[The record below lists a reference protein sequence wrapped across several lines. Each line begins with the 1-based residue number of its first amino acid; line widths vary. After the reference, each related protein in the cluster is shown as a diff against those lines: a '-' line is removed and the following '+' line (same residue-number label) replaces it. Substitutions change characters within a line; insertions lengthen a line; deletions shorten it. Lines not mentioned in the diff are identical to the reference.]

1 MIIQVTFHRF
11 GVNLL
16 YKVINFNK
24 LNKMGKFSNKTI
36 FITGAG
42 GGIGKAIA
50 LAFAKKGANIALV
63 DVKKEYVDSLVEEV
77 QALGSKALALAV
89 DVTDYQ
95 SVRDA
100 VSETVAF
107 FGTLDIAV
115 NNAGVVGI
123 GSIEEI
129 DEQEWDRVLSVN
141 AKGVFICTKA
151 VLEVM
156 KPQKSG
162 AIINTASIAG
172 KMGMAH
178 LSHYVA
184 SKFAVIGFTNSIA
197 KEVAETGITVNA
209 ICPGIIGTGMW
220 LGEGGIAD
228 RWKQPGETEAQSWER
243 NKKSLIPQGTDQT
256 AEDIADAVL
265 FIASAPHITGQAI
278 AVDGGMTM

>member
-1 MIIQVTFHRF
+1 MD
-11 GVNLL
+11 
-16 YKVINFNK
+16 NFK
-24 LNKMGKFSNKTI
+24 DKTV
-36 FITGAG
+36 FVTGAG

-50 LAFAKKGANIALV
+50 LTFAKKGAYVALA
-63 DVKKEYVDSLVEEV
+63 DVKKEYVEKVAEEIK
-77 QALGSKALALAV
+77 AIGGKALALAV
-89 DVTDYQ
+89 DVTNYA
-95 SVRDA
+95 SVKSA
-100 VSETVAF
+100 VNETVNAF
-107 FGTLDIAV
+107 GSLDIAV

-220 LGEGGIAD
+220 RGEGGIAD
-228 RWKQPGETEAQSWER
+228 RWKQDDETESQSWER
-243 NKKSLIPQGTDQT
+243 NKKTLIPQGVDQS

>member
-1 MIIQVTFHRF
+1 ME
-11 GVNLL
+11 
-16 YKVINFNK
+16 
-24 LNKMGKFSNKTI
+24 KFRNKTV

-50 LAFAKKGANIALV
+50 FAFVEQGANIALL
-63 DVKKEYVDSLVEEV
+63 DVKKDYIEPVAKEV
-77 QALGSKALALAV
+77 RLLGSKALVLEV
-89 DVTDYQ
+89 DVTNYQ
-95 SVRDA
+95 SISNA
-100 VSETVAF
+100 VSETIST
-107 FGTLDIAV
+107 FGTLDVAV

-156 KPQKSG
+156 KPQNSG

-197 KEVAETGITVNA
+197 KEVAQTGITVNA

-220 LGEGGIAD
+220 RGKGGIAD
-228 RWKQPGETEAQSWER
+228 RWKQSNETEAQSWER
-243 NKKSLIPQGTDQT
+243 NKKTLIPQGIDQS
-256 AEDIADAVL
+256 AGDIAAAVL
-265 FIASAPHITGQAI
+265 FIASAPHIHNLYLKTRNSYLFSITQYGTKHI
-278 AVDGGMTM
+278 ASICNLARYKVL

>member
-1 MIIQVTFHRF
+1 
-11 GVNLL
+11 
-16 YKVINFNK
+16 
-24 LNKMGKFSNKTI
+24 MGKFRNKTV

-50 LAFAKKGANIALV
+50 LAFAERGANIALL
-63 DVKKEYVDSLVEEV
+63 DVKKEYVESVAEEV
-77 QALGSKALALAV
+77 RSLGSEVLALDV
-89 DVTDYQ
+89 DVTDYR
-95 SVRDA
+95 SVKNA
-100 VSETVAF
+100 VAETIAT
-107 FGTLDIAV
+107 FGTLDVAV

-172 KMGMAH
+172 KMGMPH

-220 LGEGGIAD
+220 RGEGGIAD
-228 RWKQPGETEAQSWER
+228 RWKQPGETKAQSWER
-243 NKKSLIPQGTDQT
+243 NKKSLIPQGVDQS
-256 AEDIADAVL
+256 AADIADAVL

>member
-1 MIIQVTFHRF
+1 M
-11 GVNLL
+11 G
-16 YKVINFNK
+16 NFK
-24 LNKMGKFSNKTI
+24 NKTV

-42 GGIGKAIA
+42 GGIGKTIA
-50 LAFAKKGANIALV
+50 LAFAEKGANIALV
-63 DVKKEYVDSLVEEV
+63 DVKKEFVESVAEEIRTK
-77 QALGSKALALAV
+77 GTKALALGAN
-89 DVTDYQ
+89 VTDYN
-95 SVRDA
+95 SVKSA
-100 VSETVAF
+100 VNETVNA

-141 AKGVFICTKA
+141 AKGVFVCTKA
-151 VLEVM
+151 ALEVM

-220 LGEGGIAD
+220 RGEGGIAN
-228 RWKQPGETEAQSWER
+228 RWKQHGETEAQSWER
-243 NKKSLIPQGTDQT
+243 NKKTLIPQGVDQS
-256 AEDIADAVL
+256 AGDIADAVL

>member
-1 MIIQVTFHRF
+1 MD
-11 GVNLL
+11 
-16 YKVINFNK
+16 NFK
-24 LNKMGKFSNKTI
+24 DKTV

-50 LAFAKKGANIALV
+50 LTFAKKGAYVALA
-63 DVKKEYVDSLVEEV
+63 DVKKEYVEKVAEEIK
-77 QALGSKALALAV
+77 AIGGIALALAV
-89 DVTDYQ
+89 DVTDYA
-95 SVRDA
+95 SVKNA
-100 VSETVAF
+100 VNETVNAF
-107 FGTLDIAV
+107 GSLDVAV

-220 LGEGGIAD
+220 RGEGGIAD
-228 RWKQPGETEAQSWER
+228 RWKQAGETESESWER
-243 NKKSLIPQGTDQT
+243 NKKTLIPQGVDQS

>member
-1 MIIQVTFHRF
+1 M
-11 GVNLL
+11 
-16 YKVINFNK
+16 NF
-24 LNKMGKFSNKTI
+24 LMPI
-36 FITGAG
+36 RP
-42 GGIGKAIA
+42 
-50 LAFAKKGANIALV
+50 L
-63 DVKKEYVDSLVEEV
+63 
-77 QALGSKALALAV
+77 
-89 DVTDYQ
+89 
-95 SVRDA
+95 
-100 VSETVAF
+100 
-107 FGTLDIAV
+107 
-115 NNAGVVGI
+115 GI

-220 LGEGGIAD
+220 RGEGGI
-228 RWKQPGETEAQSWER
+228 GEGKR
-243 NKKSLIPQGTDQT
+243 RR
-256 AEDIADAVL
+256 V
-265 FIASAPHITGQAI
+265 
-278 AVDGGMTM
+278 

>member
-1 MIIQVTFHRF
+1 ME
-11 GVNLL
+11 
-16 YKVINFNK
+16 
-24 LNKMGKFSNKTI
+24 KFTDKTV

-63 DVKKEYVDSLVEEV
+63 DVKKEYVDSLAEEI
-77 QALGSKALALAV
+77 QSLGSKALALAV

-95 SVRDA
+95 SVKDA
-100 VSETVAF
+100 VGKTVAT

-129 DEQEWDRVLSVN
+129 DGQEWDRVLSVN

-151 VLEVM
+151 VLEAM

-172 KMGMAH
+172 KIGMAH

-220 LGEGGIAD
+220 RGEGGIAD

-243 NKKSLIPQGTDQT
+243 NKKSLIPQGTDQS